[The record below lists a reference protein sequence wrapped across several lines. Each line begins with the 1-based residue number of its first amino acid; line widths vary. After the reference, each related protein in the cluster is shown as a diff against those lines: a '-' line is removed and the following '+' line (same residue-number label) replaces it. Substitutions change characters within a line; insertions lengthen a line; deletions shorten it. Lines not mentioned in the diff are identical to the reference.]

1 MSRDLYIYKL
11 KKVGD
16 EIPEVIDYDT
26 EHLPDDYRE
35 FGTDYVPRGA
45 EPYGKKVT
53 IKETAIDW
61 DKVCLDR
68 FGKKWRCRRLLYLG
82 YEADYGYEFLDDDGT
97 PMGEVYASEVKSDYS
112 YISSREAIVLRVER
126 ISHCDNYYGD
136 DLDDGILCKE
146 SLVPLIKSIVDEA
159 DSDEWSY
166 EYYGG
171 RVFPLVRAYFTDLE
185 EGESLLTIID

>member
-35 FGTDYVPRGA
+35 FGIDYVPRGA

-68 FGKKWRCRRLLYLG
+68 FGKKWRCRRLLYL
-82 YEADYGYEFLDDDGT
+82 EHEVDYGYEFLDDDGT

-112 YISSREAIVLRVER
+112 YISSREAIVLRMEY
-126 ISHCDNYYGD
+126 ISGFDNYYWD

-159 DSDEWSY
+159 DPDGYSN

-171 RVFPLVRAYFTDLE
+171 RVFPLLRAYFTDLE

>member
-1 MSRDLYIYKL
+1 MSRDLCIYKL

-16 EIPEVIDYDT
+16 EIPDVIDYDT

-35 FGTDYVPRGA
+35 FRTDYVPCGA

-53 IKETAIDW
+53 IKKTAIDW

-68 FGKKWRCRRLLYLG
+68 FGKKPRCWRFLYLG
-82 YEADYGYEFLDDDGT
+82 HESDYGHEFLDDDGT
-97 PMGEVYASEVKSDYS
+97 PMGKVYASEVKSDYS
-112 YISSREAIVLRVER
+112 YISSREAIVLHMEY
-126 ISHCDNYYGD
+126 ISGFDNYYWD

-159 DSDEWSY
+159 DPDGYSN

-171 RVFPLVRAYFTDLE
+171 RVFPLLRAYFTDLE
-185 EGESLLTIID
+185 EGESLLAIID